1 MLGSEG
7 CTEERAKAKF
17 FSKYSEILS
26 SLDLFTFSVFLFQCK
41 FQDLFSRMDGN
52 KDGQVTRRPHLIL
65 NFVWGKKNSQT
76 DLRCLLGSSWKLAQ
90 RTTSWKISSRL
101 KTSKPK
107 SCKHYFGTMPFL
119 CEALIE
125 HIKLRRWQ
133 LDKKLSQ
140 HSLFLSKTP
149 LQATQVFLASQN
161 SPAVTRRRT

>member
-17 FSKYSEILS
+17 FSKFSEILS
-26 SLDLFTFSVFLFQCK
+26 SLDLFTLSPFVFNANFRISSAEWTATRTVRWPEDLTLSWILFEVK
-41 FQDLFSRMDGN
+41 
-52 KDGQVTRRPHLIL
+52 T
-65 NFVWGKKNSQT
+65 NSQT
-76 DLRCLLGSSWKLAQ
+76 DFRCLLGSSWKPAL

-140 HSLFLSKTP
+140 HSLFLTKTP